1 MLILKG
7 LRLAGGAVLMA
18 VAIWLML
25 SAPGFLSDRDSTVPE
40 QAEQE
45 AIR

>member
-1 MLILKG
+1 VLILKG

-25 SAPGFLSDRDSTVPE
+25 STPGFLSDRDSTEPV
-40 QAEQE
+40 QAGQE
-45 AIR
+45 AVR